1 MWSRITIKNN
11 NKMKNILV
19 TILFFFSIIG
29 FSQKKELRNIQKLM
43 DQSFYNEALDELS
56 KIQELI
62 SNSDQK
68 YKAQYYYLLGWANK
82 GDNKLIEAVSLLKKS
97 VENDKSNKYK
107 DESNLLIDEIEGELV
122 RQAIE
127 DNKLKNFDSASK
139 KLYDAYLINPK
150 EQRFI
155 NYLYFA
161 ASSSV
166 NGENYKVALGYYLSL
181 KDLGYTGIESE
192 YFITAVDTNI
202 EEKVSETEYSILKSS
217 KDYINPRIGKT
228 ESRYPEIIKNIA
240 LIYVQLGENEK
251 AISAI
256 KKAREVNP
264 EDFNLLLSEA
274 DLYIKLGDKLK
285 FKELMEEAITK
296 DPNNAVLY
304 YNLGVIYGEQEEFE
318 EAINYY
324 KKSLELDP
332 NYSAAYLNLVGLIL
346 EGESALVEQ
355 MNELATSTKRSDYEK
370 YDKLKA
376 EREELYSS
384 CLPYLEKLIEI
395 DPQNLE
401 ALKTA
406 KNIYYTVGDNQKF
419 KLMTAK
425 IQELENQ

>member
-1 MWSRITIKNN
+1 
-11 NKMKNILV
+11 MKNFLV

-29 FSQKKELRNIQKLM
+29 FSQKKELRNTQKLL

-56 KIQELI
+56 KIQKLYLEL
-62 SNSDQK
+62 DQK
-68 YKAQYYYLLGWANK
+68 YQAQYYYLLGWANK
-82 GDNKLIEAVSLLKKS
+82 GDNKLSEAVSFLKKS
-97 VENDKSNKYK
+97 IQNDKSNKYK
-107 DESNLLIDEIEGELV
+107 EESNLLIDEIEGELV

-139 KLYDAYLINPK
+139 KLYEVYLINPK

-166 NGENYKVALGYYLSL
+166 NGEDYKVALAYYLSL
-181 KDLGYTGIESE
+181 KDLDYTGIESE
-192 YFITAVDTNI
+192 YFITAVDTDA
-202 EEKVSETEYSILKSS
+202 EEKVSETEYNILKSS

-228 ESRYPEIIKNIA
+228 ESRLPEIIKNIA

-274 DLYIKLGDKLK
+274 DLYIKLGDKVK

-296 DPNNAVLY
+296 DPNNALLY

-324 KKSLELDP
+324 KKALELDP

-346 EGESALVEQ
+346 EGESALVDQ

-376 EREELYSS
+376 EREELYAS
-384 CLPYLEKLIEI
+384 CLPFLEKLIEI
-395 DPQNLE
+395 DPKNLE

-406 KNIYYTVGDNQKF
+406 KDIYYTVGDNQKF

-425 IQELENQ
+425 IQELESQ